1 MTVNT
6 VKNNFVG
13 GELDPELHSRADLPQ
28 WRNGCRTARNVELRP
43 QGGFRR
49 RRGSRFVEELAPQ
62 IERVTA
68 GVTITT
74 PRGGT
79 GANANDGDETTG
91 MTTSTSIS
99 TLNPYVVVHYDLGSA
114 TAVLFADVVG
124 FRISSGSDDN
134 SDFFIQYSTDNVTFV
149 SLGLAIP
156 VGNDTLGE
164 RTRRRTGPI
173 TARYWRFARIGATDY
188 GSTTVS
194 IREFN
199 LWTATASLSEHRF
212 VSHDFSASQ
221 KFMLVFTD
229 RNARVYEKVNG
240 VPARQADIRTAFTSA
255 QLSKLNW
262 AQTLDT
268 GIFVHEDVGPHK
280 IQRQGADTQWN
291 TETVFNGFAAAA
303 VSISAASISHTTASP
318 DDATAGYSLT
328 NGGAA
333 QKNGVGTGGIY
344 VDIND
349 EEWHFP
355 RRTIVAGEF
364 EVRATL
370 SSGTTP
376 TSGTIG
382 SWEDLGSSRTWENV
396 VTTDGND
403 SHTSTLLIEIRNAVT
418 QVVLDAATIVITA
431 TVSL

>member
-28 WRNGCRTARNVELRP
+28 WQNGCRTARNVELRP

-49 RRGSRFVEELAPQ
+49 RRGSRFVEALVPQ

-91 MTTSTSIS
+91 MATSTSIS
-99 TLNPYVVVHYDLGSA
+99 TLNPYIVVHYDLGSA

-124 FRISSGSDDN
+124 FRISSGSDDA
-134 SDFFIQYSTDNVTFV
+134 SDFFIQYSTDNAAWT

-188 GSTTVS
+188 GSTTVG

-291 TETVFNGFAAAA
+291 TETVFSGLEAAAI
-303 VSISAASISHTTASP
+303 SISDATISHATVSP
-318 DDATAGYSLT
+318 ADATAGYQLT

-333 QKNGVGTGGIY
+333 QRNGTGSGGVY
-344 VDIND
+344 VDINS
-349 EEWHFP
+349 EQWHFP
-355 RRTIVAGEF
+355 RRTIVAGEY
-364 EVRATL
+364 EVRATQVA
-370 SSGTTP
+370 GTAP

-382 SWEDLGSSRTWENV
+382 SWEDLGTTRTWQNV
-396 VTTDGND
+396 EATNGNATT
-403 SHTSTLLIEIRNAVT
+403 TSTILIEIRNAVT
-418 QVVLDAATIVITA
+418 QVVLDSATIVITA
-431 TVSL
+431 QVSL